1 MQRLFVTLFLI
12 VSLTLI
18 VVGWGVEQLWPVDEA
33 PVEQYR
39 WQKVLLANLADQMPA
54 SGTVDEDVVRPWLAR
69 ESERLA
75 IELALVPKAVVAW
88 LPAQQQQLASNES
101 VLLFDPND
109 NWTLYQPLDDS
120 EWLLRLS
127 GSNNLPASQWPEY
140 LPWLI
145 SYCLLALALW
155 IWLWPLWRD
164 LKLLKRALAH
174 FKEHNQSPD
183 IAISSRSAL
192 APIFNTFEQM
202 VNRIHRLMAAQR
214 DLSNA
219 VSHELR
225 TPLARLKFALAMLEG
240 ADRRQVEEMQRD
252 VAELEALSNEML
264 RFSQMQSQAPE
275 LSLEQVDL
283 AQLVNNKIQQLQ
295 QDDTAGLKWRLE
307 GQLTALCDGHFIE
320 RALQNL
326 LTNARRYGRRQV
338 VVRLRRAQG
347 QNRIIVDDDG
357 PGIDEQHWQ
366 SVFQPFVRLER
377 NEQGGHGFGLAI
389 VRQIMG
395 WHGGDCRV
403 GRSPEGGARFELYWS

>member
-18 VVGWGVEQLWPVDEA
+18 VVGWGVEQLWPVDNA
-33 PVEQYR
+33 PAAEFR
-39 WQKVLLANLADQMPA
+39 WQKLLLANMAEQLPA
-54 SGTVDEDVVRPWLAR
+54 AEILDAESLRPWLAR
-69 ESERLA
+69 QSERLGS
-75 IELALVPKAVVAW
+75 ELALVPRAVVAW
-88 LPAQQQQLASNES
+88 LPAQQQQLASGEA

-109 NWTLYQPLDDS
+109 NWTLYQPLNSS

-127 GSNNLPASQWPEY
+127 GSNGVAESDWPDY
-140 LPWLI
+140 LPWLL
-145 SYCLLALALW
+145 SYCLLAMALW

-164 LKLLKRALAH
+164 LNLLKRALAY
-174 FKEHNQSPD
+174 FKEHNQSA
-183 IAISSRSAL
+183 AITVSPRSAL
-192 APIFNTFEQM
+192 APIFQTFEQM
-202 VNRIHRLMAAQR
+202 VNRIDRLMAAQR

-225 TPLARLKFALAMLEG
+225 TPLARLKFALAMLDG
-240 ADRRQVEEMQRD
+240 AEERQVAEMQRD

-264 RFSQMQSQAPE
+264 RFSQMQSQVPE
-275 LSLEQVDL
+275 LTLEQVDL
-283 AQLVNNKIQQLQ
+283 GQLISNKIHQLQ
-295 QDDTAGLKWRLE
+295 QDDAAGLEWRLE
-307 GQLTALCDGHFIE
+307 GGLTAVCDGHFIE

-338 VVRLRRAQG
+338 VVRLMHEG
-347 QNRIIVDDDG
+347 GHNRILVDDDG
-357 PGIDEQHWQ
+357 PGIEEQHWQ

-395 WHGGDCRV
+395 WHGGDCRA
-403 GRSPEGGARFELYWS
+403 GRSPLGGARFELYWS